1 MSTDGVAGLYTPAP
15 LDDPVARVMGQGL
28 SGLDPA
34 GDLER
39 AEQAHA
45 IHAGTLLSVHSW
57 ELVTAVD
64 GPGTRMTTFLSGC
77 PLRCLYC
84 HNPDTLDMRRG
95 TMVPTEEI
103 EARMLRYKRIF
114 NRTGGGITLSGGEP
128 LMQPAGVARLL
139 RFAKQSGIHTAID
152 TSGFLGWRCTDE
164 MLANLDLV
172 LLDIKAGSEKAYKDL
187 TGQGL
192 APTLEF
198 ARRLGEANIPVWVR
212 FVLVPGYTDSR
223 ENVER
228 VAKIAAK
235 IPSLERV
242 EVLAFHQMG
251 KDKWEALGLP
261 YELADVQPPT
271 PEQMQAARD
280 VFKAESLPT
289 Y

>member
-15 LDDPVARVMGQGL
+15 LEDPVSRVMGQGL

-34 GDLER
+34 GNLER
-39 AEQAHA
+39 VQQARA

-64 GPGTRMTTFLSGC
+64 GPGTRMTTFLAGC

-95 TMVPTEEI
+95 TMVPTEELI
-103 EARMLRYKRIF
+103 QRMLRYKRIYK
-114 NRTGGGITLSGGEP
+114 RTGGGVTLSGGEP

-139 RFAKQSGIHTAID
+139 RAAKENNIHTALD
-152 TSGFLGWRCTDE
+152 TSGFLGCRVTDE
-164 MLANLDLV
+164 MLNDLDLV
-172 LLDIKAGSEKAYKDL
+172 LLDIKAGSEKAYRDL
-187 TGQGL
+187 TGREL
-192 APTLEF
+192 APTLDF
-198 ARRLGEANIPVWVR
+198 AKRLGEAEIPVWVR

-261 YELADVQPPT
+261 YQLADVEPPS
-271 PEQMQAARD
+271 PKQVQEARD
-280 VFKAESLPT
+280 IFKAESLPT

>member
-1 MSTDGVAGLYTPAP
+1 
-15 LDDPVARVMGQGL
+15 MGQGL

-39 AEQAHA
+39 AEQARA

-103 EARMLRYKRIF
+103 EARMRRYKRIF

-139 RFAKQSGIHTAID
+139 RFAKENGIHTAID

-164 MLANLDLV
+164 MLADLELV

-187 TGQGL
+187 TGREL